1 MWRRRASV
9 PWIAPTP
16 AASPWPSRTSTILEV
31 RGSRANPYTAGVIC
45 AKVARDFPAFTNG
58 DDRILTPLRR
68 TGAKGEGRFQP
79 ISWDEALDV
88 IHARV
93 TAVIAAHG
101 PQAVLPLNYAGPHG
115 MLAGG
120 SMDLRFFHKLGASLL
135 DRKPL
140 CGGIRAEAW
149 MGTFGAVPGMRPE
162 QVALSKLVV
171 AWGNNVTWS
180 NLHLMPLI
188 NKVRRGGGKLVVVD
202 PVRTKVAEQ
211 ADLHLALRPGTDLIL
226 AWALTAEL
234 ERRGAFDRAFI
245 ERHVEGFEAY
255 MERARAVTLA
265 DAERIAGV
273 PAAQVRQLAEWYHT
287 LSPAAISVGNGLE
300 RNQNGGNGC
309 RAIFAL
315 PALAGKLGV
324 PGGGL
329 VNGASQA
336 FPKTMAR
343 LQRPDLVPAGTRT
356 LNIVDVGAHLLDPDL
371 SPPIKALFIYNH
383 NPVIV
388 HPDQN
393 RMRRGLLREDLFT
406 VGADVVMTD
415 SMAYCDVVLPAA
427 THFEYHDLYAAY
439 GTHWLQRAEPVI
451 RPRGESQPNTE
462 IFRRLAA
469 RFGFT
474 DPAFTASDAELM
486 DDAMDA
492 SDPRLGGVR
501 PSALPTDRA
510 LAMTV
515 GGEDAVMFVNV
526 FPKTASGKIELA
538 SSYLDAE
545 VRPAPA
551 LVPALR
557 DAVSAPARLAR
568 VGPAHHVDVRQPA
581 LERRVCRR
589 SRCTPTTRGRG
600 ASSTACGSRCGTI
613 WARSTCR
620 SPSRTRC
627 GRAWC
632 PRSRARGSRR
642 ATMARRSPR
651 SRPATTPTSPGA
663 PATTT
668 RASRWPPTRA
678 CRRSPPRCRR
688 AR

>member
-1 MWRRRASV
+1 M
-9 PWIAPTP
+9 
-16 AASPWPSRTSTILEV
+16 
-31 RGSRANPYTAGVIC
+31 
-45 AKVARDFPAFTNG
+45 
-58 DDRILTPLRR
+58 
-68 TGAKGEGRFQP
+68 
-79 ISWDEALDV
+79 
-88 IHARV
+88 
-93 TAVIAAHG
+93 
-101 PQAVLPLNYAGPHG
+101 LPLNYAGPHG

-211 ADLHLALRPGTDLIL
+211 ADLHLTLRPGTDLIL

-343 LQRPDLVPAGTRT
+343 LQRPDLVPAGTRM

-486 DDAMDA
+486 DEAMDA

-538 SSYLDAE
+538 SSYLDDE

-557 DAVSAPARLAR
+557 DAVSAPAHLTG

-581 LERRVCRR
+581 LERRRAAARDAPRR
-589 SRCTPTTRGRG
+589 RAGAGPRARHADQDVERAGRGPPAARHHGRG
-600 ASSTACGSRCGTI
+600 AA
-613 WARSTCR
+613 
-620 SPSRTRC
+620 
-627 GRAWC
+627 GRGVLAQGRVVQDERQWPDGLRAL
-632 PRSRARGSRR
+632 PRPPRRPRRGRLLQR
-642 ATMARRSPR
+642 HARRGGRLRELVGDLLPVADGHGDR
-651 SRPATTPTSPGA
+651 EELGM
-663 PATTT
+663 
-668 RASRWPPTRA
+668 
-678 CRRSPPRCRR
+678 
-688 AR
+688 